1 MDIENHAGDLVAT
14 VVILLTSIAAVDDLI
29 RRRITNALLLVFL
42 LPTLAFETWS
52 FGFPW
57 LLKSVVG
64 GFLVA
69 ALLFP
74 FFLIRA
80 VGAGDIKLYATI
92 AMLMGPQMTGWIF
105 VYSLYAGGVMGAFI
119 LFASWLKRG
128 SWFRR
133 TIVYATNDLAS
144 RISYAD
150 DFRKPGH
157 LYLPFGLAIW
167 IGTLTVS
174 ILSGHLDYVL
184 VMTHGINPV

>member
-14 VVILLTSIAAVDDLI
+14 VVLLLTSIAAVDDLI

-57 LLKSVVG
+57 LLKALVG
-64 GFLVA
+64 GVLVSA
-69 ALLFP
+69 ILFP
-74 FFLIRA
+74 FFIIRA
-80 VGAGDIKLYATI
+80 LGAGDIKLYATI
-92 AMLMGPQMTGWIF
+92 AVMLGPQMTGWIF
-105 VYSLYAGGVMGAFI
+105 VYSLYAGGAIGAFI
-119 LFASWLKRG
+119 LLASWLKQG

-133 TIVYATNDLAS
+133 TVVYATNDLAS
-144 RISYAD
+144 RISPAD

-157 LYLPFGLAIW
+157 LYLPFGLPIW

-174 ILSGHLDYVL
+174 ILSGHLDYVM

>member
-14 VVILLTSIAAVDDLI
+14 VVVLLTSIAAVDDLI
-29 RRRITNALLLVFL
+29 RRRIANALLLLFL
-42 LPTLAFETWS
+42 LPTLAFETWN

-57 LLKSVVG
+57 LFKALVG
-64 GFLVA
+64 GVLVA
-69 ALLFP
+69 AVLFP

-80 VGAGDIKLYATI
+80 LGAGDIKLYATI
-92 AMLMGPQMTGWIF
+92 AMLMGLQMTGWIF
-105 VYSLYAGGVMGAFI
+105 VYSLYAGGVIGTFVLLAT
-119 LFASWLKRG
+119 WLKHG

-133 TIVYATNDLAS
+133 TVVYATSDLAS
-144 RISYAD
+144 RVTVTD

-174 ILSGHLDYVL
+174 ILSGHLDYVM
-184 VMTHGINPV
+184 VMTHGIDLV

>member
-14 VVILLTSIAAVDDLI
+14 VVLLLTASAAVDDLI

-57 LLKSVVG
+57 LLKALVG
-64 GFLVA
+64 GVLVSA
-69 ALLFP
+69 ILFP

-80 VGAGDIKLYATI
+80 LGAGDIKLYATI
-92 AMLMGPQMTGWIF
+92 AMLMGLQMTGWIF
-105 VYSLYAGGVMGAFI
+105 VYSLYAGGAIGAFI
-119 LFASWLKRG
+119 LLTSWLKRG
-128 SWFRR
+128 TWFRR
-133 TIVYATNDLAS
+133 TVVYATNDLAS
-144 RISYAD
+144 KISNAD

-157 LYLPFGLAIW
+157 LYLPFGLPIW

-174 ILSGHLDYVL
+174 ILSGHLDYVM